1 MKLPIETSSLDFLA
15 VSVPEPLIDFD
26 SKQQRVDA
34 DGKAVFAISV
44 VAIGGEGADILVIK
58 LAGEPKGLALGAQ
71 VKVTGLVATTWQMG
85 DRHGVSFRAETI
97 ESLGG
102 VTTATKASSTS

>member
-1 MKLPIETSSLDFLA
+1 MKLPIDTSSLDFIA
-15 VSVPEPLIDFD
+15 VSIAEPLMDFD

-34 DGKAVFAISV
+34 DGKGAFAVSV
-44 VAIGGEGADILVIK
+44 VAIGGQGADILVVK

-85 DRHGVSFRAETI
+85 DRHGVSFRADKI
-97 ESLGG
+97 EVLS
-102 VTTATKASSTS
+102 TTPKASVTA